1 MQEFS
6 IIVPTYN
13 EERYIDKCLTSI
25 TSQEYDRSKFEII
38 VADSSSTDKT
48 ADVAHARADQFVT
61 SDKRGIAHGRNLG
74 AQHASGTILV
84 FVDADVSLEKGFLNE
99 IQRSFANE
107 QVVAVTGVPSP
118 MDGKLLQRWTYHGTY
133 MIVRAFNAAKLP
145 FYPGICVAY
154 RRDVFQ
160 KCGGF
165 REDFGIVEDL
175 DLTKR
180 VSRHGKCV
188 VNTKAKALVSTR
200 RLDRF
205 AFSTVM
211 FHIYS
216 DLRYLLTGTASKF
229 YPKEEE
235 IHSPLDLWRQWRQE

>member
-1 MQEFS
+1 
-6 IIVPTYN
+6 VPLVSVVIPTLN

-25 TSQEYDRSKFEII
+25 ANQDYARGKFEII
-38 VADSSSTDKT
+38 VSDSSSTDKT
-48 ADVAHARADQFVT
+48 ADIARQGADQFVT

-74 AQHASGTILV
+74 AQHSSGTTLV
-84 FVDADVSLEKGFLNE
+84 FVDADVILEKGFLTE

-107 QVVAVTGVPSP
+107 NVVAVTGVPSP
-118 MDGKLLQRWTYHGTY
+118 MDGKLLQRWTYRGTY
-133 MIVRAFNAAKLP
+133 LIVRAFNAAKLP

-180 VSRHGKCV
+180 VSQYGRCV
-188 VNTKAKALVSTR
+188 VNTKAKAHVSTR

-229 YPKEEE
+229 YPKQEE
-235 IHSPLDLWRQWRQE
+235 IRSPLDLWRINR

>member
-1 MQEFS
+1 M
-6 IIVPTYN
+6 PTYN
-13 EERYIDKCLTSI
+13 EERYIEKCLNSI
-25 TSQEYDRSKFEII
+25 ANQAYDRSKFEI
-38 VADSSSTDKT
+38 VVSDSCSTDKT
-48 ADVAHARADQFVT
+48 ADIARSRADQFVT

-74 AQHASGTILV
+74 AQHASGQFLV
-84 FVDADVSLEKGFLNE
+84 FVDADVILDTEFLNE
-99 IQRSFANE
+99 IRRSFRDE
-107 QVVAVTGVPSP
+107 KVVAVTGVPSP
-118 MDGKLLQRWTYHGTY
+118 MDGKLLQRWTYQCTY
-133 MIVRAFNAAKLP
+133 LIVRAFNAAKLP

-180 VSRHGKCV
+180 VSRYGRCV
-188 VNTKAKALVSTR
+188 VNLKAKALVSTR

-229 YPKEEE
+229 YPKQEE
-235 IHSPLDLWRQWRQE
+235 IHSPLDLWRINR